1 VELCRK
7 HGLYKLPAD
16 ANFVHDGASTIAVL
30 LWDMDSEMS
39 CIFQESPSYHCDFWD
54 CTSCFWMVIVSLGVP
69 VSKFELHCAGTR
81 DFKCTVLC
89 ADSWIL

>member
-7 HGLYKLPAD
+7 HGLYELPAD
-16 ANFVHDGASTIAVL
+16 ANFVHVLAVL

-54 CTSCFWMVIVSLGVP
+54 CTSCFWMVIVCHWVSLFQNLNFIVLEQGILNAQYCVLT
-69 VSKFELHCAGTR
+69 VEL
-81 DFKCTVLC
+81 
-89 ADSWIL
+89 W